1 MMKANEMFMYSIAI
15 NILLSVV
22 ANSIETYCLIHLK
35 DSELNMTVRLL
46 LLLTNVLSGFMF
58 SIATLIYIR
67 VKKLQRAKSTQTR
80 VITFRTKNRNRPPI
94 LQPTPQPQDPDF
106 PQPVPVHR
114 STRVLHPN
122 CISKMFI

>member
-1 MMKANEMFMYSIAI
+1 MMKAHEMFMYSIAI

-46 LLLTNVLSGFMF
+46 LLSTNVSSGFMF
-58 SIATLIYIR
+58 SIATLMYIR

-94 LQPTPQPQDPDF
+94 LQPTPQPQDP
-106 PQPVPVHR
+106 PPV
-114 STRVLHPN
+114 N
-122 CISKMFI
+122 